1 MEPSLTS
8 TQLSHHQSS
17 LHSQLLTTN
26 YSPPFQK
33 HPYPAAPLRD
43 VCPEEIAPALN
54 STALQLLQE
63 QDAQQMDAD
72 LTRLRYE
79 DELTVL
85 AARRG
90 LLTRFVVKS
99 LRGYALSPELV
110 VDVPEFA
117 CVGLLMR
124 RIFRAK
130 LQRGEFL
137 PPARFV
143 LRRHRLEAGQLVGM
157 ETLAP
162 QSETGDEQFLFN
174 LGYRAPGPHEVYMQ
188 SAPRS
193 NDREQQQRLLGAG
206 AGAAEGA
213 RAPYSMLPGIAPA
226 AGSFQQLLLG
236 TAGGAP
242 PASAPATRWRRAEPT
257 RWVQERE

>member
-1 MEPSLTS
+1 
-8 TQLSHHQSS
+8 
-17 LHSQLLTTN
+17 
-26 YSPPFQK
+26 
-33 HPYPAAPLRD
+33 
-43 VCPEEIAPALN
+43 
-54 STALQLLQE
+54 
-63 QDAQQMDAD
+63 MDAD
-72 LTRLRYE
+72 LSRLRYE

-162 QSETGDEQFLFN
+162 QSETGDEHFLFN

-206 AGAAEGA
+206 VAAAEGA
-213 RAPYSMLPGIAPA
+213 RVPYSTLPGIAPA

-236 TAGGAP
+236 PPGGS
-242 PASAPATRWRRAEPT
+242 PASVGASYALAPRRTDQVKARKGGGWVGLCIVVLSAPGSFHQAPCHPATPSKST
-257 RWVQERE
+257 